1 MLKRKLSHERVANI
15 CIDHC
20 LLCLTQF
27 VRSSGVL
34 LGWPIHHT
42 QHHKLDRGIH
52 NFFCY
57 NSDSSDSWEY
67 DCCQPSEKKKIQFRC
82 AKMCS
87 VRKTKEFANS
97 SLQNNEGRPAHA
109 FKVSQA
115 CCDTD
120 KSSWSKCLASLAFKV
135 WWEYLF
141 FLVCFVSN
149 WTNIDTERQ
158 RCHPPNNEENYK
170 ILQQSWQRRTVLS
183 LLRYIN
189 ICEVGQ

>member
-1 MLKRKLSHERVANI
+1 MEELPIYVLIIVK
-15 CIDHC
+15 
-20 LLCLTQF
+20 LCLTQF

-52 NFFCY
+52 NFLCY
-57 NSDSSDSWEY
+57 NSDSSLHLSSDSWDY
-67 DCCQPSEKKKIQFRC
+67 HCCQPSEKKKIQFRC

-120 KSSWSKCLASLAFKV
+120 KSSWSKCLASLAFKA

-149 WTNIDTERQ
+149 WTNIDTEM
-158 RCHPPNNEENYK
+158 PPTKQWRKLQNITTIMTENNCIVTAQIHQY
-170 ILQQSWQRRTVLS
+170 LWGGT
-183 LLRYIN
+183 IN
-189 ICEVGQ
+189 